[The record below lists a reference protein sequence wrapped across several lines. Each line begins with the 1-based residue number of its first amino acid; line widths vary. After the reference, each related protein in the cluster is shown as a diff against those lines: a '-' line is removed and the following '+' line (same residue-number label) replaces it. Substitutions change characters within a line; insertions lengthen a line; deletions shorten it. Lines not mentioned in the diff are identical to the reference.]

1 MKQILAC
8 IDGSDL
14 SNSVVEYG
22 IFLSRLLD
30 LSLGLLNVIEPSNL
44 SRQIMIS
51 GSIGYGVWDEIY
63 SEIDDKDKRV
73 KNSSNI
79 LEKFKNHAIKA
90 GASEVFIVQKDGNLE
105 EVLDG
110 LANQTHA
117 AVIGL
122 RTPEDRGSC
131 AYIEDV
137 VRSLNIP
144 ILMVN
149 GEFRPIKSVLMA
161 YDGSE
166 FARKSIKVAIQ
177 NPVLPRTKRY
187 IANVSKDALN
197 SKKLLDEAKAFFD
210 NSDYEVETKSINDGE
225 PVDEILK
232 YQNEIKADIIA
243 MGAFGKNRLRTAIFG
258 SFTTKMLK
266 KVKTPI
272 LFFR

>member
-110 LANQTHA
+110 LASQTHA